1 MQKKL
6 FEIRSF
12 RDNIRDFRL
21 EKWSKRIVPG
31 VTFDGH
37 VQFDL
42 LTSVARRQGRNIFG
56 VKIIQFTHNRGET
69 GQGCARI
76 QMTHARGPT
85 WREDSA
91 ALRREEGGRLA
102 RGQFEQWP
110 RSVDRYQSP
119 SIGHECETNAIFSS
133 SPPSSFLVFSFF
145 FFFIFMSQEDEEHPV
160 LVKDEGGGTWRISH
174 DFLLSWLR
182 DKKSSNHG
190 ICRFVGIFHWK
201 KCPDNAISHGQGI
214 FFLDSENSVTPCSPR
229 DGWH

>member
-1 MQKKL
+1 
-6 FEIRSF
+6 
-12 RDNIRDFRL
+12 
-21 EKWSKRIVPG
+21 
-31 VTFDGH
+31 
-37 VQFDL
+37 
-42 LTSVARRQGRNIFG
+42 
-56 VKIIQFTHNRGET
+56 
-69 GQGCARI
+69 
-76 QMTHARGPT
+76 MTHARGPT

-91 ALRREEGGRLA
+91 ALRREGGGV
-102 RGQFEQWP
+102 GQGVVRTMATVR
-110 RSVDRYQSP
+110 RSIPVAFDRSWMR
-119 SIGHECETNAIFSS
+119 NKRD
-133 SPPSSFLVFSFF
+133 FLLFPLLFVPCFFLF

-229 DGWH
+229 DGWHWYLCDREIQIFFYLPFFIYFLG

>member
-12 RDNIRDFRL
+12 RGNIRDFRL

-133 SPPSSFLVFSFF
+133 SPSSFLVFSFF
-145 FFFIFMSQEDEEHPV
+145 FFFIFMSQEDEEHPA
-160 LVKDEGGGTWRISH
+160 LVKDGWTKEEGRGGFLTISYSAGFAIKNHRIMESV
-174 DFLLSWLR
+174 DSQEFFIGKNAPR
-182 DKKSSNHG
+182 T
-190 ICRFVGIFHWK
+190 RFPTGRE
-201 KCPDNAISHGQGI
+201 
-214 FFLDSENSVTPCSPR
+214 FFFSTAKIL
-229 DGWH
+229 